1 MISSTGACLGG
12 LGCLGFFAGFTLKK
26 SDEEMWQFIYM
37 YMKFAVQV
45 NIVLDAFVIPKL
57 KIGSDNSFIS
67 PVIGF
72 QKVSETL
79 INIKQSSLSLDLK
92 YNSLSIL

>member
-1 MISSTGACLGG
+1 
-12 LGCLGFFAGFTLKK
+12 
-26 SDEEMWQFIYM
+26 MWQFIYM

-45 NIVLDAFVIPKL
+45 NILLDAFVIPKL

-72 QKVSETL
+72 QK
-79 INIKQSSLSLDLK
+79 
-92 YNSLSIL
+92 